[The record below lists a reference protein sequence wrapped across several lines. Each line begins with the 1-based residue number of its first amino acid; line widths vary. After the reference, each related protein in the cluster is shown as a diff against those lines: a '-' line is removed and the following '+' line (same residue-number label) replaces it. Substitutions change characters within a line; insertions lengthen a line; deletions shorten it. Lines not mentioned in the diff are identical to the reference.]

1 MLADVKVSAD
11 LGEYVV
17 TVAKQKIRMF
27 RFDYMPSLS
36 GVAGEEVEY
45 KFLE

>member
-1 MLADVKVSAD
+1 MLADVKVAAD
-11 LGEYVV
+11 LGEYVI

-27 RFDYMPSLS
+27 RFDYIPLPI
-36 GVAGEEVEY
+36 EVED